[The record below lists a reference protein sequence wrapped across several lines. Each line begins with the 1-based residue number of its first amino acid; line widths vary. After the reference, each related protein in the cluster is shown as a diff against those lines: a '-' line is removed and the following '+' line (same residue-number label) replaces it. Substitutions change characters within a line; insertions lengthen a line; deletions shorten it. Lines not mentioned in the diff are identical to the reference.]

1 MPARSEPS
9 NLEKKILK
17 IVKQSG
23 TSFYWA
29 IRFLPKQK
37 RNAMFA
43 IYAFCRTVDDI
54 ADGVEPLN
62 EKLLQLQK
70 WDNKINELY
79 NNNPTDL
86 ITHALAQ
93 TIKNYNLNKRD
104 FIAIIDGMKTD
115 SVARLRIHNKAALM
129 VYCDQVACSVGR
141 LSNNIFGIEP
151 ILGNKIA
158 KYLGEALQLTNIL
171 RDIREDADRD
181 RMYLPRDL
189 LLKHGNN
196 KMVINEILKHPGLM
210 GACEDLEKLNQKR
223 FKQAEDA
230 IKKCEIKLIKSPLIM
245 MKIYHQL
252 FIRLQRRG
260 WKNFDVP
267 VKISRMRKLWI
278 VAHVLI
284 FKR

>member
-1 MPARSEPS
+1 MPPKSTPS

-29 IRFLPKQK
+29 LRFLPKRK
-37 RNAMFA
+37 RDAMFA
-43 IYAFCRTVDDI
+43 IYAFCRSVDDI
-54 ADGVEPLN
+54 ADGIAPLN
-62 EKLLQLQK
+62 EKLLQLKK
-70 WDNKINELY
+70 WRDKINKLY

-93 TIKNYNLNKRD
+93 PIKNYNLDKRD
-104 FIAIIDGMKTD
+104 FIAIIDGMETD
-115 SVARLRIHNKAALM
+115 SVTQLRIPNKAALM

-141 LSNNIFGIEP
+141 LSNDVFEIEP
-151 ILGNKIA
+151 RLGKKIA

-196 KMVINEILKHPGLM
+196 KIVINDILKHPGLI
-210 GACEDLEKLNQKR
+210 GACEDLEKLNTKR
-223 FKQAEDA
+223 FKQAENA
-230 IKKCEIKLIKSPLIM
+230 INECEIKLIKSPLIM

-252 FIRLQRRG
+252 FLRLQRRG
-260 WKNFDVP
+260 WKHFDVP
-267 VKISRMRKLWI
+267 VKMSKIIKLWI
-278 VAHVLI
+278 VVHVLI

>member
-1 MPARSEPS
+1 MSPKSKPL

-29 IRFLPKQK
+29 LRFLPKQK

-54 ADGVEPLN
+54 ADGIEPLN
-62 EKLLQLQK
+62 EKLLQLK
-70 WDNKINELY
+70 EWRDKINELY

-93 TIKNYNLNKRD
+93 PIQNYNLDKQD

-115 SVARLRIHNKAALM
+115 SVARLRINNKAALM

-151 ILGNKIA
+151 ILGQKVA
-158 KYLGEALQLTNIL
+158 RYLGEALQLTNIL

-196 KMVINEILKHPGLM
+196 KTAINEILKHPGLIK
-210 GACEDLEKLNQKR
+210 ACEDLEKLNKKR

-230 IKKCEIKLIKSPLIM
+230 IKECETKLIKSPLIM
-245 MKIYHQL
+245 MKIYYQL

-267 VKISRMRKLWI
+267 VKMSKILKLWI
-278 VAHVLI
+278 VLHVLI

>member
-1 MPARSEPS
+1 MAPKSKPL
-9 NLEKKILK
+9 NLEKRILK

-29 IRFLPKQK
+29 LRFLPKQK

-54 ADGVEPLN
+54 ADGIAPLN
-62 EKLLQLQK
+62 EKLLQLKK
-70 WDNKINELY
+70 WRDKINKLY

-93 TIKNYNLNKRD
+93 PIQNYNLDKQD

-115 SVARLRIHNKAALM
+115 SVARLRINNKAALM
-129 VYCDQVACSVGR
+129 LYCDQVACSVGR

-151 ILGNKIA
+151 ILGQKVA
-158 KYLGEALQLTNIL
+158 RYLGEALQLTNIL

-196 KMVINEILKHPGLM
+196 KTAINEILKHPGLIKT
-210 GACEDLEKLNQKR
+210 CEDLEKLNKKR
-223 FKQAEDA
+223 FKQAEDV
-230 IKKCEIKLIKSPLIM
+230 IRECETKLIKSALIM

-260 WKNFDVP
+260 WRNFDVP
-267 VKISRMRKLWI
+267 VKMSKILKLWI
-278 VAHVLI
+278 VLHVMI

>member
-1 MPARSEPS
+1 MLPESKPS

-29 IRFLPKQK
+29 MRFLPKQK

-54 ADGVEPLN
+54 ADGVDPLN
-62 EKLLQLQK
+62 EKLLQLKK
-70 WDNKINELY
+70 WHHKINKLY

-93 TIKNYNLNKRD
+93 PIKNYNLNKQD
-104 FIAIIDGMKTD
+104 FIAIIDGMETD
-115 SVARLRIHNKAALM
+115 SVTQLRIHNKAALM

-151 ILGNKIA
+151 ILGEKIA

-181 RMYLPRDL
+181 RLYLPRDL

-196 KMVINEILKHPGLM
+196 KMVIDEILTHPGLI
-210 GACEDLEKLNQKR
+210 GACVDLERLNTKK

-230 IKKCEIKLIKSPLIM
+230 IKECEIKLIKSPLIM
-245 MKIYHQL
+245 MKIYYQL

-260 WKNFDVP
+260 WKNFDIP
-267 VKISRMRKLWI
+267 VKMSKMLKLWI
-278 VAHVLI
+278 VVHVLI